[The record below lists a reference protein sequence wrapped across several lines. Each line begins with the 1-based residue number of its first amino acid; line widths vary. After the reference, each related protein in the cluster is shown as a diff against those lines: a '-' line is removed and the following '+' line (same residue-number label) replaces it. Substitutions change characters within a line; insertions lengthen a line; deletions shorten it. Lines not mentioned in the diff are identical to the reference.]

1 MAVSSLRALAQI
13 ITDSI
18 DVIEGRLTNASET
31 FPSLDE
37 PFDPSTSVESILVE
51 PEMSRATSLIIAA
64 AAQLTAAVRRPFQTI
79 MDDALSF
86 HLSWCVRAAIDGSLV
101 EIVREAGPQGI
112 HVNDIAAMNNT
123 DPQKIARIL
132 RLLTNNHI
140 FREVSPDVFASNRL
154 SSVLDTGKP
163 AKEVVSQSLA
173 ERHAG
178 TPSIAAF
185 AAMMSDEGMKC
196 GAIMPEHFLDPQSSF
211 SGEPNG
217 TPFNRAYKTDLS
229 LFDWYKKEENEAYL
243 RRFGLAMFGSRKLEP
258 ANSILSG
265 FQWQDLPKGSTVVD
279 VGGGV
284 GSLSLI
290 IAEAVPNLNFVI
302 QDSQLT
308 ISHAEEFWKEKM
320 PSALDSGRVKLQ
332 VHDFFTPQPVKGAS
346 VFLLR
351 SILHDWSDPYVKKIL
366 NSLKESATPETKLV
380 VVDAIV
386 PYSCPAAVTEGIPGA
401 ALDPVP
407 SPLLPSLGKAN
418 SYAYQADMS
427 MWAYFN
433 GQNRTLGHSVSL
445 SEECGWEVVHVH
457 HVPGSF
463 FGQIVCVPT

>member
-13 ITDSI
+13 ITGSI
-18 DVIEGRLTNASET
+18 DVIERRLTDASET

-37 PFDPSTSVESILVE
+37 SFDPTTNVESILAE

-64 AAQLTAAVRRPFQTI
+64 AAQLTAAVRRPLQTI
-79 MDDALSF
+79 MDNCLSF
-86 HLSWCVRAAIDGSLV
+86 HLSWCVRAAIDGSFV
-101 EIVREAGPQGI
+101 EIVREAGQRGI
-112 HVNDIAAMNNT
+112 HVNDIAAKNNT

-178 TPSIAAF
+178 TPSVAAF

-196 GAIMPEHFLDPQSSF
+196 GAIMPEHFLDPRSSF
-211 SGEPNG
+211 SAEPNR

-229 LFDWYKKEENEAYL
+229 LFDWYKNEENEPYL
-243 RRFGLAMFGSRKLEP
+243 RRFNLAMFGSRKLEP
-258 ANSILSG
+258 ENAILSG
-265 FQWQDLPKGSTVVD
+265 FQWRDLPEGSTVVD

-290 IAEAVPNLNFVI
+290 IAEAAPNLNFVI

-308 ISHAEEFWKEKM
+308 ISHAEEFWRENM
-320 PSALDSGRVKLQ
+320 PFALDSGRVKLQ
-332 VHDFFTPQPVKGAS
+332 VHDFFTPQTIKNAS

-351 SILHDWSDPYVKKIL
+351 SILHNWSDPYARKIL
-366 NSLKESATPETKLV
+366 NSLRKSATLETKLV
-380 VVDAIV
+380 IIDAIV
-386 PYSCPAAVTEGIPGA
+386 PYSCTAAVAEGIPGA

-433 GQNRTLGHSVSL
+433 SQNRTLGHLISL
-445 SEECGWEVVHVH
+445 SEGCSWKVIRIH
-457 HVPGSF
+457 HIPGSF
-463 FGQIVCVPT
+463 FSQIVCVPF